1 GAWKA
6 DLLKQNIPFTS
17 TVTPLDVLADEADI
31 ALWKNEGL
39 PADRISIENAAIV
52 NSCMRWPL
60 LIDPQLQGTRWVK
73 QRGRDSLITVSVNRD
88 RWLNKVIDAIR
99 NGDVLLIENLSEAID
114 PVLDPLVSRSVSR
127 KGRTLY
133 VKMGGEDVEFSSSF
147 RLLLQTK
154 LPNPHY
160 KPEIAAQC
168 TLVNFTVTPEGL
180 EEQFLAMIV
189 NAEQPDLETSKQA
202 LTRKQ
207 NEFKVTLAQLEDK
220 LLFELSNA
228 DPELILANTTLVE
241 SLEETKRTTKE
252 IQEQQ
257 AMAKEREEQINR
269 SREAYRTSAN
279 EASLLYFVLT
289 RLRSINPMYQYSL
302 DSFITFVYKAIDKT
316 KVCETIQ
323 ERCIELT
330 TSIRTTIITW
340 VGRGLFEKH
349 KLAFLT
355 MLTFE
360 LLRGG
365 KLKDSFD
372 PQLLDFL
379 LRGPTKQVPENPLAD
394 WLPNKAWFAVQKLI
408 ELPGFDN
415 FATNM
420 QKDAPSRFKEW
431 FQELQPEKVKLP
443 LDWKALDSMPFKKL
457 L

>member
-1 GAWKA
+1 
-6 DLLKQNIPFTS
+6 
-17 TVTPLDVLADEADI
+17 
-31 ALWKNEGL
+31 
-39 PADRISIENAAIV
+39 
-52 NSCMRWPL
+52 
-60 LIDPQLQGTRWVK
+60 
-73 QRGRDSLITVSVNRD
+73 
-88 RWLNKVIDAIR
+88 
-99 NGDVLLIENLSEAID
+99 
-114 PVLDPLVSRSVSR
+114 
-127 KGRTLY
+127 
-133 VKMGGEDVEFSSSF
+133 
-147 RLLLQTK
+147 
-154 LPNPHY
+154 
-160 KPEIAAQC
+160 
-168 TLVNFTVTPEGL
+168 
-180 EEQFLAMIV
+180 MIV
-189 NAEQPDLETSKQA
+189 NAEQPELETSKQA

-252 IQEQQ
+252 IQQQQ

-269 SREAYRTSAN
+269 SREAYRSSAN

-316 KVCETIQ
+316 KACDTIQ
-323 ERCIELT
+323 ERCVELT

-365 KLKDSFD
+365 KLKDAFD
-372 PQLLDFL
+372 SQLLDFL
-379 LRGPTKQVPENPLAD
+379 LRGPIKPVSENPLAD

-443 LDWKALDSMPFKKL
+443 LDWKTLDSMPFKKL
-457 L
+457 AVRLKC